1 MSGIKVTVINVQ
13 DIRKIQILLHVSNKR
28 PGNFGNFENFY
39 KRGDS
44 KNLSWADQRPY
55 EKLQCPGRLLQTRE

>member
-1 MSGIKVTVINVQ
+1 MILINVHVQ

-28 PGNFGNFENFY
+28 PGYFGNFEKFY
-39 KRGDS
+39 RWGDY

-55 EKLQCPGRLLQTRE
+55 EKLQCPGRLLQTRK